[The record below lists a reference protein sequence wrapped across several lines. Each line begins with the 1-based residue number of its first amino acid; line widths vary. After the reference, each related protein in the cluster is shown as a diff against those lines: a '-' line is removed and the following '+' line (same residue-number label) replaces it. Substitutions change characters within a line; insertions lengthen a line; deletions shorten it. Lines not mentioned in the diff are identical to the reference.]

1 MSDTPDLSPEPYT
14 LDFLMSMDP
23 VELTTQDLDMLIQYH
38 RNIRADRASG
48 ERKKKVST
56 AAAPGGVAALLKAKK
71 PTVSGLSRR
80 GL

>member
-23 VELTTQDLDMLIQYH
+23 CELTMQDLDMLIQYH

-48 ERKKKVST
+48 ARTKKVST
-56 AAAPGGVAALLKAKK
+56 AAAPGGVQALLKAKK
-71 PTVSGLSRR
+71 PVVTGIARR